1 MTAKAQPRHYSAI
14 DIAKFILAFFIVG
27 AHADPMKY
35 CTNQVILTLYRCLV
49 QSAVPFF
56 FLAAGFLLVK
66 SAEAK
71 SVDLRTAIHQ
81 QLVKTIKLYCI
92 WHVIYLP
99 LAIYHFYT
107 NDYSVL
113 RAVLVTIRAVL
124 LVGKNFYSDILWYL
138 LSTIYAFAF
147 ISLLL
152 KRRLSVP
159 CITACCVPVY
169 LFGTFFNYIIRYG
182 KRLSSLSYV
191 LFKGIDFAFTS
202 GRIFTGFLFI
212 ALGMLIAQKK
222 PPIAL
227 SLTLLIGGFIANYH
241 HEGIFRN
248 LIVAV
253 QAIGAF
259 MVVSAI
265 PLPPSPI
272 YPYLR
277 RTSTNIYFLH
287 QWVMFVFCFI
297 AGDIYW
303 RGPDIFF
310 GTLSVTLVLSCIWIF
325 FQNRSRNRIKRSS

>member
-14 DIAKFILAFFIVG
+14 DIAKFILAIFIVA

-35 CTNQVILTLYRCLV
+35 CTNQVVLSVYRCLS

-56 FLAAGFLLVK
+56 FLASGFLLVK
-66 SAEAK
+66 KAEDK
-71 SVDLRTAIHQ
+71 SIDLRAAIHQ
-81 QLVKTIKLYCI
+81 QQVKTIKLYCI

-159 CITACCVPVY
+159 CIAVCCVPVY
-169 LFGTFFNYIIRYG
+169 LFGIFFSHITSYGRQIPSVYLFFKLIDRTF
-182 KRLSSLSYV
+182 S
-191 LFKGIDFAFTS
+191 S

-212 ALGMLIAQKK
+212 ALGMLIARKK
-222 PPIAL
+222 PPLIL
-227 SLTLLIGGFIANYH
+227 SLTLFIGGFIANYH
-241 HEGIFRN
+241 LEGISRN
-248 LIVAV
+248 LLVAV
-253 QAIGAF
+253 QAIGSF

-272 YPYLR
+272 YPFLR

-325 FQNRSRNRIKRSS
+325 FQNRSRNRSKRSS